1 MNYNIDHNN
10 NINNNDDNNS
20 FAFLT
25 VEMYKNQYFLKSRSK
40 NLA

>member
-20 FAFLT
+20 FALQIY
-25 VEMYKNQYFLKSRSK
+25 VSNSRDV
-40 NLA
+40 

>member
-20 FAFLT
+20 LALQIY
-25 VEMYKNQYFLKSRSK
+25 VSNSRDV
-40 NLA
+40 

>member
-20 FAFLT
+20 LALQIC
-25 VEMYKNQYFLKSRSK
+25 VSNSRDV
-40 NLA
+40 